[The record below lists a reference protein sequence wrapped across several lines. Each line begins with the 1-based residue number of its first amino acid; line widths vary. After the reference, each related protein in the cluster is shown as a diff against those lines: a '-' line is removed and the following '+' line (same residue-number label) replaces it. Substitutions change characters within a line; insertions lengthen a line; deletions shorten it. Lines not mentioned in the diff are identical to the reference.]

1 MLQDPEKPFVEWTEP
16 VRANNLAGAKI
27 KCEAIAAQ
35 DPLIEVAN
43 VTQATK
49 TLNKKGEYKFICWF
63 KAEVQE

>member
-16 VRANNLAGAKI
+16 VRAKNLDGAKI

-35 DPLIEVAN
+35 DPLLEVAN

-49 TLNKKGEYKFICWF
+49 TPNKKGEYKFICWF